1 MNLKFILLAAVY
13 CISNITIAKPYY
25 SDYCFIGDSIAQG
38 YKQSHRAQGDARVGA
53 SSKEVL
59 NKVKL
64 TKCNKVVLSSGIS
77 NSVNDFV
84 SVEKQLIYLN
94 TKEVKVVLLG
104 ASKTFP
110 KRGNL
115 LNIKLKSICSKY
127 PTCTFN
133 GGFIASKDNVH
144 PRSYKE
150 I

>member
-1 MNLKFILLAAVY
+1 MNKLLLAL
-13 CISNITIAKPYY
+13 CITVSTISIAKPSYN
-25 SDYCFIGDSIAQG
+25 SYCFIGDSIAQG
-38 YKQSHRAQGDARVGA
+38 YKQSHRAQGDTRVGA
-53 SSKEVL
+53 PSKEVL
-59 NKVKL
+59 NKVKS

-104 ASKTFP
+104 VSKTFP

-115 LNIKLKSICSKY
+115 LNIKLNSICSKY
-127 PTCTFN
+127 TNCTFN
-133 GGFIASKDNVH
+133 GGFVASKDNIH
-144 PRSYKE
+144 PKSYKE

>member
-1 MNLKFILLAAVY
+1 MIIKLMLLTVVC
-13 CISNITIAKPYY
+13 CISNITVAKSQC

-38 YKQSHRAQGDARVGA
+38 YKQASRAQGDTRIGA

-59 NKVKL
+59 NKVKS

-84 SVEKQLIYLN
+84 SVEKQLSYLN

-104 ASKTFP
+104 VSKTFP
-110 KRGNL
+110 KKGNL
-115 LNIKLKSICSKY
+115 LNIKLNSICSKY
-127 PTCTFN
+127 STCTFN

-144 PRSYKE
+144 PKSYRE

>member
-1 MNLKFILLAAVY
+1 MIIKSILLVVV
-13 CISNITIAKPYY
+13 CVTSNITVAKPYY
-25 SDYCFIGDSIAQG
+25 SDYCFIGDSIAHG
-38 YKQSHRAQGDARVGA
+38 YKQSHRAQGDTRVGA

-59 NKVKL
+59 NKVKS

-84 SVEKQLIYLN
+84 SVEKQLSYLN
-94 TKEVKVVLLG
+94 TKEVEVVLLG
-104 ASKTFP
+104 TSKTFP

-115 LNIKLKSICSKY
+115 LNIKLNSICSKY
-127 PTCTFN
+127 TNCTFN

>member
-1 MNLKFILLAAVY
+1 MLRKLILLTVV
-13 CISNITIAKPYY
+13 CCVSNITVAKPQY
-25 SDYCFIGDSIAQG
+25 SDYCFIGDSIAHG
-38 YKQSHRAQGDARVGA
+38 YKQSHRAQGDTRIGA

-59 NKVKL
+59 DKVKS

-84 SVEKQLIYLN
+84 SVEKQLTYLN
-94 TKEVKVVLLG
+94 TKEVKIVLLG
-104 ASKTFP
+104 TSKTFP
-110 KRGNL
+110 NRGNL
-115 LNIKLKSICSKY
+115 LNIKLNSICSKY
-127 PTCTFN
+127 TNCTFN

>member
-1 MNLKFILLAAVY
+1 MIIKMTLLVVV
-13 CISNITIAKPYY
+13 CVTSNITVAKPSY

-38 YKQSHRAQGDARVGA
+38 YKQSHRAQGNTRVGA

-59 NKVKL
+59 NKVKS
-64 TKCNKVVLSSGIS
+64 TKCDKVVLSSGIS

-84 SVEKQLIYLN
+84 SVEKQLSYLN

-104 ASKTFP
+104 TSKTFP
-110 KRGNL
+110 KKGNL
-115 LNIKLKSICSKY
+115 LNIKLNSVCSKY
-127 PTCTFN
+127 TNCTFN

>member
-1 MNLKFILLAAVY
+1 MDLKFILLVVV
-13 CISNITIAKPYY
+13 CVTSNITVAKPSY

-38 YKQSHRAQGDARVGA
+38 YKQSHRAQGNTRVGA

-59 NKVKL
+59 NKVKS

-84 SVEKQLIYLN
+84 SVEKQMSYLN

-104 ASKTFP
+104 TSKTFP
-110 KRGNL
+110 KKGNL
-115 LNIKLKSICSKY
+115 LNIKLNSICSKY
-127 PTCTFN
+127 PNCTFN

-144 PRSYKE
+144 PKSYKE

>member
-1 MNLKFILLAAVY
+1 MIIKLMLLTVVC
-13 CISNITIAKPYY
+13 CISNITVAKPRY
-25 SDYCFIGDSIAQG
+25 SDYCFIDDSIAQG
-38 YKQSHRAQGDARVGA
+38 YKQASRAQGDTRIGA

-59 NKVKL
+59 NKVKS

-84 SVEKQLIYLN
+84 SVEKQLSYLN

-104 ASKTFP
+104 VSKTFP
-110 KRGNL
+110 KKGNL
-115 LNIKLKSICSKY
+115 LNIKLNSICSKY
-127 PTCTFN
+127 STCTFN

-144 PRSYKE
+144 PKSYRE

>member
-1 MNLKFILLAAVY
+1 MIRKLALLAVVY
-13 CISNITIAKPYY
+13 CISNITVAKPSYNR
-25 SDYCFIGDSIAQG
+25 YCFIGDSIAHG
-38 YKQSHRAQGDARVGA
+38 YKQSHRAQGITRVGA

-59 NKVKL
+59 NKVKS

-94 TKEVKVVLLG
+94 NKEVKVVLLG
-104 ASKTFP
+104 TSKTFP

-115 LNIKLKSICSKY
+115 LNIKLNSVCSKY

-133 GGFIASKDNVH
+133 GGFIASKDNIH
-144 PRSYKE
+144 PKSYKE

>member
-1 MNLKFILLAAVY
+1 MNLKFMLLVAIY
-13 CISNITIAKPYY
+13 CASNITVAKPYH
-25 SDYCFIGDSIAQG
+25 SDYCFIGDSISQG
-38 YKQSHRAQGDARVGA
+38 YKQSHRAQGDTRVGA

-59 NKVKL
+59 DKVKS

-84 SVEKQLIYLN
+84 SVEKQLSYLN

-104 ASKTFP
+104 TSKTFP

-115 LNIKLKSICSKY
+115 LNIKLNSICSRY

>member
-1 MNLKFILLAAVY
+1 MDLKFFLLVVVCAT
-13 CISNITIAKPYY
+13 SNITVAKPSY
-25 SDYCFIGDSIAQG
+25 SDYCFIGDSIAQW
-38 YKQSHRAQGDARVGA
+38 YKQSHRAQGDTRVGA

-59 NKVKL
+59 NKVKS

-104 ASKTFP
+104 VSKTFP
-110 KRGNL
+110 KNGNL

-133 GGFIASKDNVH
+133 GGFVASKDNVH
-144 PRSYKE
+144 PKSYKE